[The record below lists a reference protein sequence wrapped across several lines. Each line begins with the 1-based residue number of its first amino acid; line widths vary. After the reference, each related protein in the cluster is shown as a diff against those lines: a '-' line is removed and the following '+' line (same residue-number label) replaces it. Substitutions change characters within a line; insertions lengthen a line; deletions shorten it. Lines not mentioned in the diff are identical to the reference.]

1 MARIRSRDGRH
12 QVIIRVDGKERSA
25 GTFDRK
31 VDANRMLREVERKSE
46 RSAGFDP
53 TAGKVT
59 VAAWSSSWLA
69 TKVNAAPKTLSGYQ
83 SLLRSRILPSV
94 GAMPLNTV
102 TPGVVDRWVADMVN
116 DGLSPSRIRQAH
128 QLLGA
133 MLRLAVRRGL
143 ISSDPTDGTELPAAV
158 VREQRFLTAAE
169 LSAVASAMP
178 DRLQAAVWTLGL
190 AGLRFGELAALER
203 ADIDILRRR
212 INVGHSVTEV
222 DSQLVLGPTKN
233 RKVRSVAIPSTL
245 ADILAAHLATH
256 DSETAFPDSKGGTL
270 RGTNFRTQI
279 LKACAAAGID
289 RLRTHDL
296 RHTAASLMLAVEP
309 DLHLVMKQ
317 LGHSSIS
324 VTVDRYGHLMPDRA
338 DQVADKLDAL
348 LESELSGGTVTP
360 IRQNSG

>member
-1 MARIRSRDGRH
+1 MGRIRSRDGRH
-12 QVIIRVDGKERSA
+12 QVVIRVNGREKSV
-25 GTFDRK
+25 GTFRRK
-31 VDANRMLREVERKSE
+31 VDANRALREAEREQE

-59 VAAWSSSWLA
+59 VAVWSTQWLS
-69 TKVNAAPKTLSGYQ
+69 TKVNAAPKTLSGYE
-83 SLLRSRILPSV
+83 SLLRSRVLPQL
-94 GAMPLNTV
+94 GTMRLNKV
-102 TPGVVDRWVADMVN
+102 SPAVVDEWVASMVD

-158 VREQRFLTAAE
+158 LREQRFLTAAE

-190 AGLRFGELAALER
+190 AGLRFGEMAALER
-203 ADIDILRRR
+203 ADINILGRR

-222 DSQLVLGPTKN
+222 DGVLTFGLTKN
-233 RKVRSVAIPSTL
+233 RKMRSVAIPSAL
-245 ADILAAHLATH
+245 ADIIAAHMMTH
-256 DSETAFPDSKGGTL
+256 ANETVFPDSKGGTL
-270 RGTNFRTQI
+270 RVSNFRSQI
-279 LKACAAAGID
+279 LKACAVAGVDPI
-289 RLRTHDL
+289 RTHDL

-309 DLHLVMKQ
+309 DLHLTMLQ

-324 VTVDRYGHLMPDRA
+324 VTVDRYGHLLPGRA

-348 LESELSGGTVTP
+348 LEQQLSGGTVTD
-360 IRQNSG
+360 IRKNSG